1 MSAATRDFS
10 LVAESVARFCED
22 GRPAASDSTCIP
34 THELVSRPEVT
45 PSQTLDRSMSRGD
58 TAGAYAI
65 WSTCNMAID
74 RDICNMAVDTDS
86 R

>member
-10 LVAESVARFCED
+10 LDAESVARFCGD
-22 GRPAASDSTCIP
+22 GRLVASDSIGIP
-34 THELVSRPEVT
+34 THELVSRLEVT

-58 TAGAYAI
+58 TAGVYAI
-65 WSTCNMAID
+65 WSACNMAID